1 MNKCKVISKL
11 GVTQLIIKGEKDQ
24 QLGARE
30 LHAVQKGELRCLL
43 RLTSVQKGN
52 SFKLVC
58 DITGKFPFIQGS
70 SQIFPE
76 SDKTRNVADQ
86 LE

>member
-58 DITGKFPFIQGS
+58 DITGFITFREKSKKDCFFIVQS
-70 SQIFPE
+70 CCCDF
-76 SDKTRNVADQ
+76 
-86 LE
+86 